1 MPAAWVSAAVGV
13 VGAISSASAASD
25 ASDNAQQ
32 ANANSATANANAA
45 KIAQQQQ
52 DIANEQWSN
61 YKTSYMPME
70 QSNLE
75 QAKNY
80 GSIANQEKASADA
93 AAAAKAS
100 FGGARDALNKTPGL
114 DPNSQQY
121 LREANRLGISEAAA
135 SATGQTTARRAVA
148 DRGAAMLSDAA
159 SLGKGI
165 AGSAVT
171 SMNAA
176 GLGANQA
183 SQIGA
188 YTSNNAYN
196 RSATANA
203 GLGNMIGGLSQNKS
217 VMGGITDLYNKI
229 GGSSTPAGY
238 THNDTSFTGPAA
250 PSASSASTSG
260 WMSGND

>member
-1 MPAAWVSAAVGV
+1 MPAAWVGAAVGV
-13 VGAISSASAASD
+13 AGLASSLSSASD

-32 ANANSATANANAA
+32 ANANAAAANASAA
-45 KIAQQQQ
+45 KIQQQQQ
-52 DIANEQWSN
+52 DIANDQYARYKSDYLPLEQN
-61 YKTSYMPME
+61 
-70 QSNLE
+70 NLE

-159 SLGKGI
+159 GLGKGI
-165 AGSAVT
+165 AGSAVN

-176 GLGANQA
+176 GTGANMA

-188 YTSNNAYN
+188 YSSNNAYN
-196 RSATANA
+196 RSATSNSN
-203 GLGNMIGGLSQNKS
+203 LGNMIGGLSQNKS
-217 VMGGITDLYNKI
+217 VMGGISNAFDYVKGLGNSPDPTPY
-229 GGSSTPAGY
+229 STPAPGA
-238 THNDTSFTGPAA
+238 TWDVGV
-250 PSASSASTSG
+250 G
-260 WMSGND
+260 GMSGDVNYPR

>member
-1 MPAAWVSAAVGV
+1 MPAAWISAGLGV
-13 VGAISSASAASD
+13 VGAISAAGAASD

-32 ANANSATANANAA
+32 ANANSAAANANAA

-52 DIANEQWSN
+52 DIANEQWAN

-70 QSNLE
+70 QSNLD

-80 GSIANQEKASADA
+80 GSIASQEKASADA

-135 SATGQTTARRAVA
+135 SATRQTTARRAVA

-176 GLGANQA
+176 GLGAYGSA
-183 SQIGA
+183 RIGA
-188 YTSNNAYN
+188 DASNNAYN
-196 RSATANA
+196 RSTAANT
-203 GLGNMIGGLSQNKS
+203 GFGNMIGGLSNNKDFS
-217 VMGGITDLYNKI
+217 GSMAGMAKSFGGLFGSTTPIPYATPPAGASWDSGI
-229 GGSSTPAGY
+229 GG
-238 THNDTSFTGPAA
+238 
-250 PSASSASTSG
+250 
-260 WMSGND
+260 MSGDVYAG